1 MTTSDQNGQGP
12 LTRKQ
17 LREIR
22 LTGSTP
28 VITEDEAAAA
38 PATVREPEP
47 VADSPVEKPA
57 ETKTRETK
65 AAETKPAETKA
76 AEKKPA
82 EAKAAPAQKP
92 APAPGTPVAPA
103 PTPIASEAAPS
114 ASEAAPSASS
124 VAPLTRRQARDQER
138 VRTASVPVVEPEAT
152 APVTPAAPTPAE
164 PAPAPR
170 AQPPVGQSPIVSAV
184 PGFSAPDAATD
195 DVDDDV
201 DDSEVTIAPVS
212 AVGASASVG
221 ESPLAAAD
229 ATQARE
235 DELSKD
241 DEPQSDLDDVDAV
254 LGLDQE
260 SEVSET
266 DDVLADVGDDD
277 EVVAPDERPTVNPA
291 FGASVID
298 EARKPF
304 APSFDDLLSVGDSSG
319 SQHTSPSALIFTPS
333 PGEGSLSGPVA
344 STGEILVTGS
354 YELPR
359 GIGSQGHAHGVA
371 DGKDVDAVLIDGELP
386 PASSPTPIA
395 ASSAVSTIK
404 PAGEVIRPPAPEKG
418 NRLMLILAI
427 VAGGL
432 ALALGVALVVA
443 FTTNVF

>member
-1 MTTSDQNGQGP
+1 MTTSDQHGQGP

-28 VITEDEAAAA
+28 VITDEETAAT
-38 PATVREPEP
+38 P
-47 VADSPVEKPA
+47 
-57 ETKTRETK
+57 
-65 AAETKPAETKA
+65 
-76 AEKKPA
+76 
-82 EAKAAPAQKP
+82 KP
-92 APAPGTPVAPA
+92 APAPAPA
-103 PTPIASEAAPS
+103 PVAETPAAPNPT
-114 ASEAAPSASS
+114 AAPAAPEPAAPEPAAPEPAAPASPA
-124 VAPLTRRQARDQER
+124 APLTRRQARDQER
-138 VRTASVPVVEPEAT
+138 VRTASVPVVEPEEA
-152 APVTPAAPTPAE
+152 APVAPAEPATPAAPTPAANVQ
-164 PAPAPR
+164 APVESAP
-170 AQPPVGQSPIVSAV
+170 VEKEPIVSAV
-184 PGFSAPDAATD
+184 PEFSAPATTSDDLTD
-195 DVDDDV
+195 DEIHDDEVDDAEIV
-201 DDSEVTIAPVS
+201 IAPVS
-212 AVGASASVG
+212 AAGASASVG
-221 ESPLAAAD
+221 EVPLGEAVD
-229 ATQARE
+229 AKQPVDESRE
-235 DELSKD
+235 IVETPHDV
-241 DEPQSDLDDVDAV
+241 DDVDAV
-254 LGLDQE
+254 LGLDQDPAVPE
-260 SEVSET
+260 S
-266 DDVLADVGDDD
+266 DDVLADVGEDD
-277 EVVAPDERPTVNPA
+277 EAIAPDERPTVNPA

-304 APSFDDLLSVGDSSG
+304 APSFDDLLTVGDSSG

-432 ALALGVALVVA
+432 ALALGVVLVVA

>member
-1 MTTSDQNGQGP
+1 MTTSDQHGQGP

-28 VITEDEAAAA
+28 VISDEEAAAA
-38 PATVREPEP
+38 PAQTREPDA
-47 VADSPVEKPA
+47 VVEKPA
-57 ETKTRETK
+57 VQ
-65 AAETKPAETKA
+65 KPAVE
-76 AEKKPA
+76 KPA
-82 EAKAAPAQKP
+82 AQKSAAQKP
-92 APAPGTPVAPA
+92 AEQKPAVEKPAAQKPVAAKPAPVAEEAAAPA
-103 PTPIASEAAPS
+103 SAA
-114 ASEAAPSASS
+114 
-124 VAPLTRRQARDQER
+124 APLTRRQARDQER
-138 VRTASVPVVEPEAT
+138 VRTASVPVVEPEDAT
-152 APVTPAAPTPAE
+152 PLAPVEP
-164 PAPAPR
+164 PAPVAQEPEPQE
-170 AQPPVGQSPIVSAV
+170 QPPADRTPIVSAV
-184 PGFSAPDAATD
+184 PEFSAPAVSTD
-195 DVDDDV
+195 DDIDEDDA
-201 DDSEVTIAPVS
+201 EVAITPVS
-212 AVGASASVG
+212 AAGASASVG
-221 ESPLAAAD
+221 EMPLDAAA
-229 ATQARE
+229 E
-235 DELSKD
+235 
-241 DEPQSDLDDVDAV
+241 EPQEDVDDVDAV
-254 LGLDQE
+254 LGLDQKPAL
-260 SEVSET
+260 SDT

-277 EVVAPDERPTVNPA
+277 EVIAPDERPTVNPA

-298 EARKPF
+298 KTQKPF
-304 APSFDDLLSVGDSSG
+304 APSFDELLTVGDSSG

-418 NRLMLILAI
+418 NKLMLILAI

-432 ALALGVALVVA
+432 ALALGVVLVVA

>member
-1 MTTSDQNGQGP
+1 MTTSDQHGQGP

-28 VITEDEAAAA
+28 VITDEEAAAA
-38 PATVREPEP
+38 
-47 VADSPVEKPA
+47 S
-57 ETKTRETK
+57 
-65 AAETKPAETKA
+65 
-76 AEKKPA
+76 
-82 EAKAAPAQKP
+82 
-92 APAPGTPVAPA
+92 APAPEPAVVEEPAVEEPVVEEPAAQEPAAQEPARAPEAPVGAEPAPVAEEAVAPA
-103 PTPIASEAAPS
+103 STA
-114 ASEAAPSASS
+114 
-124 VAPLTRRQARDQER
+124 APLTRRQARDQER
-138 VRTASVPVVEPEAT
+138 VRTASVPVVEPQDAAPF
-152 APVTPAAPTPAE
+152 APVEPPTPAAQ
-164 PAPAPR
+164 APAPVEQ
-170 AQPPVGQSPIVSAV
+170 APVEQAPIVSAV
-184 PGFSAPDAATD
+184 PDLSAPAAPS
-195 DVDDDV
+195 VDDI
-201 DDSEVTIAPVS
+201 DDDIDDDDAEVAIAPVS
-212 AVGASASVG
+212 AAGASASVG
-221 ESPLAAAD
+221 EVPIDTAAEGP
-229 ATQARE
+229 R
-235 DELSKD
+235 
-241 DEPQSDLDDVDAV
+241 DDVDDVDVV

-260 SEVSET
+260 PAPSET

-277 EVVAPDERPTVNPA
+277 DEVIAADERPTVNPA

-298 EARKPF
+298 KAQKPF
-304 APSFDDLLSVGDSSG
+304 APSFDELLSVGDSSG

-418 NRLMLILAI
+418 NKLMLILAI

-432 ALALGVALVVA
+432 ALALGVVLVVA